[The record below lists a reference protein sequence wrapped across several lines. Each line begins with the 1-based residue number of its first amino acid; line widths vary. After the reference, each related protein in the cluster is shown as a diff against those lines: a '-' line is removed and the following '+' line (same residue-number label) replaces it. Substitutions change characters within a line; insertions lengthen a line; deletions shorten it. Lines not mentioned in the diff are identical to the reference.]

1 MHLLKGLQNKNIGR
15 VSILTFEQFTKR
27 AVHHCLRDAPLSKKQ
42 YERLLKRITSQ
53 KQWQTFITWLCNN
66 HHNRVSLR
74 DLVKSAP
81 IAGHKWY
88 WFYKDDTYGR
98 TDIVDKT
105 KIIELYR
112 KTPTGE
118 LLHDTSLPPRS
129 LLPNHKY
136 EQAHVWETTRKSHA
150 PPGVD
155 GDNQNQ
161 QSHSAEDDG
170 NAENKT
176 ILLTNGIVANW
187 CLLLDD
193 TKTTYPAHPTGVRP
207 LRFPIPASTHRST
220 EKGAGPVNRGNGHTT
235 YRSSIGKLS
244 AVNGS
249 SHAPLTQHTFP
260 LPPQVA
266 PG

>member
-1 MHLLKGLQNKNIGR
+1 M
-15 VSILTFEQFTKR
+15 
-27 AVHHCLRDAPLSKKQ
+27 
-42 YERLLKRITSQ
+42 
-53 KQWQTFITWLCNN
+53 
-66 HHNRVSLR
+66 
-74 DLVKSAP
+74 KSAP

-88 WFYKDDTYGR
+88 WFHKDDTYGR

-129 LLPNHKY
+129 LLPNHEY
-136 EQAHVWETTRKSHA
+136 EQAHVWETTRKSQA
-150 PPGVD
+150 PPRFD

-187 CLLLDD
+187 CLLPND
-193 TKTTYPAHPTGVRP
+193 TKTTQPTPQGSDPSAFQYLPAPTDRQRKAQVSAIAEMDIQALYWQIIIGSQWLIPRTLDPTHIPSTTTSSSWVNFFKHPTLKIHEIRKALLIPIYSHGITQTLRDSIYHVQQDALAIGHRP
-207 LRFPIPASTHRST
+207 
-220 EKGAGPVNRGNGHTT
+220 
-235 YRSSIGKLS
+235 
-244 AVNGS
+244 
-249 SHAPLTQHTFP
+249 
-260 LPPQVA
+260 
-266 PG
+266 

>member
-1 MHLLKGLQNKNIGR
+1 MAN
-15 VSILTFEQFTKR
+15 TF
-27 AVHHCLRDAPLSKKQ
+27 
-42 YERLLKRITSQ
+42 
-53 KQWQTFITWLCNN
+53 TWLCGN

-88 WFYKDDTYGR
+88 WFHKDDTYGR

-118 LLHDTSLPPRS
+118 LLYDTSLPPRS
-129 LLPNHKY
+129 LLPNHDY

-150 PPGVD
+150 PPRVD

-161 QSHSAEDDG
+161 QSHSAEEGG

-176 ILLTNGIVANW
+176 ILILLTNGIVANW

-193 TKTTYPAHPTGVRP
+193 TKTTQPTPQGSDPSAFQYLPAPLSRRGRKRRKQNHTHTTHQRYRGKLVPVTRRYQNHPAQPTGV
-207 LRFPIPASTHRST
+207 
-220 EKGAGPVNRGNGHTT
+220 
-235 YRSSIGKLS
+235 
-244 AVNGS
+244 
-249 SHAPLTQHTFP
+249 
-260 LPPQVA
+260 
-266 PG
+266 